1 MKIPPTFTLRPANP
15 DDAPLFYKLTDLTMR
30 EFILTTWGR
39 WDEDRVQSESHAN
52 SQSPNTQIIQID
64 RLPVGVLHVARS
76 PTQIE
81 LEQIYLLPNYQRSG
95 IGTALISQLI
105 EEADRSSLP
114 IRLRVL
120 VVNPAKQFYE
130 SFGFVVT
137 EATPEF
143 FLMEKAP

>member
-1 MKIPPTFTLRPANP
+1 
-15 DDAPLFYKLTDLTMR
+15 
-30 EFILTTWGR
+30 
-39 WDEDRVQSESHAN
+39 
-52 SQSPNTQIIQID
+52 
-64 RLPVGVLHVARS
+64 
-76 PTQIE
+76 
-81 LEQIYLLPNYQRSG
+81 LPNYQRAG